1 MDNSIK
7 TMKTAYINKN
17 IESGNAFE
25 TVIEKV
31 MEIRILS
38 TQYNILDI

>member
-1 MDNSIK
+1 
-7 TMKTAYINKN
+7 MKTTYTDKN

-25 TVIEKV
+25 TV

-38 TQYNILDI
+38 TQYNILDIF